1 MGIADGGLF
10 AHLKMAVSISVFR
23 LNLDLS
29 CIVAHDELICE
40 RMMAWVSKEES

>member
-23 LNLDLS
+23 LNRDFS
-29 CIVAHDELICE
+29 CIVVDAELICE
-40 RMMAWVSKEES
+40 RMMAWVSKEGL